1 VIAVPTTEER
11 LAFAQAHVEWGRWI
25 VAQRQQYVKELR
37 ESADTEAAEK
47 LLAAE
52 QLLAVLERTQK
63 IFERDLAKLEK
74 RAASTS

>member
-1 VIAVPTTEER
+1 MIAVPTIEER
-11 LAFAQAHVEWGRWI
+11 LAFAQTHVEWDRWI

-37 ESADTEAAEK
+37 ESGDTEAAEK